1 MPQLSVVL
9 PLFVLVAA
17 ASLYG
22 PGRADPDVSH
32 PADRA
37 DPLSALLAFLTNRE
51 EGEGDGS
58 NCENPERIYDVTI
71 VYGTDAV
78 IDFSDPRFGEQVP
91 FRFTVFDNITEE
103 KNTLEFRT
111 FLYDFA
117 EEQYG
122 VKIDPEVAT
131 EPVNSITVDIPEG
144 SPSDAFVFLWSYR
157 PTLAVYAIDVQG
169 QPKLKN
175 LQGKIP
181 VSNAEFIADGVA
193 VVFPT
198 GGAVAGKFA
207 DDIPGADFVEVSPG
221 SGFIAGEQKLVVD
234 GEVVD
239 TSQFF
244 DRELTIGVPGFK
256 RSELAPEVPLNV
268 FGILSSEAV
277 SENFGKGLARGVIEE
292 TNLVDEDG
300 VPINK
305 TRVYLRYVL
314 TFPQNVEDTITDDK
328 DKKCSDIR
336 A

>member
-1 MPQLSVVL
+1 MNTMVP
-9 PLFVLVAA
+9 
-17 ASLYG
+17 
-22 PGRADPDVSH
+22 
-32 PADRA
+32 
-37 DPLSALLAFLTNRE
+37 
-51 EGEGDGS
+51 
-58 NCENPERIYDVTI
+58 
-71 VYGTDAV
+71 V
-78 IDFSDPRFGEQVP
+78 IHNDVP